1 MSADWSDGPY
11 GTLES
16 SLGDY
21 GLWLRE
27 RGFSHPERAA
37 MDHGVSVN
45 GWKARPWHLAER
57 YHFTN
62 WVTQK
67 AQDFLDRRDPT
78 VPFFLN
84 VSYFHPHGPCTPP
97 QAYWDQYIS
106 RELPG
111 PVTAE
116 WSTTQTDYEPGLP
129 VDSWH
134 TVLDEES
141 MHRWR
146 AGYFASI
153 THIDDQIGVLLR
165 ALPKNTIVIFTSDH
179 GELLGD
185 HQFIRKTRALEGSA
199 RIPFI
204 IRFPESMGVSG
215 RQVRDEPIELMD
227 VMPTCLDAAGVS
239 APEHVEG
246 SSLLGLLRGETDW
259 REWVHGEMNR
269 LGGANPP
276 TGMHYLTDGRRKYV
290 WEPGIDRELYFDLEA
305 DPAERLNLVDA
316 ADRAAEIDVWR
327 RRLVERLRHRPEG
340 FVRNEKLVPVEGNT
354 ASFSDRIVRAK
365 EEWCQAMGIERRDLL
380 G

>member
-1 MSADWSDGPY
+1 
-11 GTLES
+11 
-16 SLGDY
+16 
-21 GLWLRE
+21 
-27 RGFSHPERAA
+27 
-37 MDHGVSVN
+37 
-45 GWKARPWHLAER
+45 
-57 YHFTN
+57 
-62 WVTQK
+62 
-67 AQDFLDRRDPT
+67 
-78 VPFFLN
+78 
-84 VSYFHPHGPCTPP
+84 
-97 QAYWDQYIS
+97 
-106 RELPG
+106 
-111 PVTAE
+111 
-116 WSTTQTDYEPGLP
+116 
-129 VDSWH
+129 
-134 TVLDEES
+134 
-141 MHRWR
+141 
-146 AGYFASI
+146 
-153 THIDDQIGVLLR
+153 
-165 ALPKNTIVIFTSDH
+165 
-179 GELLGD
+179 
-185 HQFIRKTRALEGSA
+185 
-199 RIPFI
+199 
-204 IRFPESMGVSG
+204 MGVSG